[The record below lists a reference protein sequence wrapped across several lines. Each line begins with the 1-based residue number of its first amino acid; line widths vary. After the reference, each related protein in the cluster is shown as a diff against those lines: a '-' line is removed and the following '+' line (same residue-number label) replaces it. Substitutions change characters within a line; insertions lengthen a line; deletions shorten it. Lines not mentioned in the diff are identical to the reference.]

1 MTTPNRIETPPM
13 SARAE
18 AAAAWTA
25 LYLKWKKRFLK
36 WKKRFESWAEF
47 LAKFWAAYW
56 LLILGS
62 FLILGS
68 AFLKWVQYPLSS
80 NLSGLTL
87 PLFHDSGI
95 IPHITLLS
103 FGALGILVLI
113 AGVVLRRF
121 FASALGLAAAVL
133 ITLCVLTPAHI
144 AFQQPMMLRHLTDE
158 LQATPWHSIFR
169 KEYLPQNYGSPEVLP
184 NQLVLYTARGRLL
197 AAFSFLRLG
206 WTCFALGSLLVAV
219 HAMRSLPDG
228 KVATGLALICLPV
241 GALAIAITP
250 PIIGQ
255 HYFNRGSIA
264 KARGYNQ
271 EAIANYRRAMKW
283 DAWHAQ
289 DIDLYATIGD
299 LQKKSGIENNS
310 PERHIRR
317 ALELQ
322 KVNEYEPAIF
332 ELSRAAQA
340 GGAIGATVRRES
352 AKTRTALGLAL
363 YQAGGIGGAVTS
375 WQLALVDDPTQE
387 VYVLPYLA
395 RGYFDLSRYETAL
408 QVIDHLLKIIGG
420 HSPVIADVY
429 SLGGDC
435 YAKLGRDADAR
446 RYYSLSYAL
455 DWIVNYWAIS
465 RLAGQ

>member
-1 MTTPNRIETPPM
+1 M

-25 LYLKWKKRFLK
+25 LYLKWKKRL
-36 WKKRFESWAEF
+36 ESWAEF

-62 FLILGS
+62 FLIFVS
-68 AFLKWVQYPLSS
+68 ACLKWVEYPMTS
-80 NLSGLTL
+80 NLSGLKF
-87 PLFHDSGI
+87 PLFHDSGV
-95 IPHITLLS
+95 IPHVTLFS
-103 FGALGILVLI
+103 FGALGIVVLI
-113 AGVVLRRF
+113 AGVVLHRF
-121 FASALGLAAAVL
+121 FVSALSLAAAVL

-158 LQATPWHSIFR
+158 LQVGPWHKIFT
-169 KEYLPQNYGSPEVLP
+169 KDYLPQNYGSPEVLP
-184 NQLVLYTARGRLL
+184 NQLVLYTASGRLL

-219 HAMRSLPDG
+219 YAMRRLPDG
-228 KVATGLALICLPV
+228 KLGTGLALVCLPI
-241 GALAIAITP
+241 GALTIVITP

-255 HYFNRGSIA
+255 HYFNRGSVA

-271 EAIANYRRAMKW
+271 EAIADYRQAMKW

-299 LQKKSGIENNS
+299 LQKKSGVENDS
-310 PERHIRR
+310 PERHISR

-322 KVNEYEPAIF
+322 KANEYEPAIF
-332 ELSRAAQA
+332 EFSRAAEA
-340 GGAIGATVRRES
+340 GGALAAAVRRQS
-352 AKTRTALGLAL
+352 AKTRIALGLAL

-375 WQLALVDDPTQE
+375 WQLALADDPTQE
-387 VYVLPYLA
+387 VYILPYLA
-395 RGYFDLSRYETAL
+395 RGYFDLGRYEAAIQTVNRL
-408 QVIDHLLKIIGG
+408 IKII
-420 HSPVIADVY
+420 ADHTSMVADAY

-446 RYYSLSYAL
+446 NYYSRSYAADL
-455 DWIVNYWAIS
+455 ILNYWAMS
-465 RLAGQ
+465 RLAGE